1 MTDIDLL
8 GVDRGSVTAPA
19 GCGKTELIAGNLTRH
34 IGRKPVLILTH
45 TNAGVVALR
54 GRLDRVGV
62 PGRAYR
68 LSTIDGWAMRLIQ
81 TFPSRAGHDPDIITL
96 AQPRTDYPKIRE
108 AAWKLLKAGHVTDLL
123 SATYDRLIVD
133 ECQDC
138 MLAQFGIV
146 YYAANGLPTCVLG
159 DPMQAIF
166 DFAGPLADW
175 NDHVCKYFPLTGEL
189 TTPWRWKNAGT
200 EAFGL
205 WLLDVRKKLI
215 AGEAID
221 LRASP
226 QEVTWVHLDGTD
238 DYRRKLSAA
247 ATRAPSRDGSVLIIE
262 DSANPPRQREIASQ
276 TPGAV
281 TVESVDLRD
290 LVEFARDL
298 DLSTLDALRRI
309 VTFAGSV
316 MTNVGASDLL
326 QRVDLLQRGTARRTA
341 SDAEQAALAFKVSPC
356 AQAAIDL
363 LVEMNKQGGVR
374 THRPAVLR
382 ACIRALQT
390 CDGTDGNTFY
400 DAAVRAREQNRLVGR
415 PLPRRA
421 VGSTL
426 LLKGLEADVSV
437 VLNAADLNA
446 RNLYV
451 AMTRGS
457 RALVIC
463 SPSPILKPT

>member
-8 GVDRGSVTAPA
+8 AVDRGTVTAAA
-19 GCGKTELIAGNLTRH
+19 GCGKTELIAGTLARH
-34 IGRKPVLILTH
+34 IGAKPVLILTH
-45 TNAGVVALR
+45 TNAGVAALR
-54 GRLDRVGV
+54 GRLDRAGV
-62 PGRAYR
+62 ASRAYR

-81 TFPSRAGHDPDIITL
+81 NFPSRAGHNPEILKLT
-96 AQPRTDYPKIRE
+96 QPRNDYPKIRE
-108 AAWKLLKAGHVTDLL
+108 AAWKLLKAGHITELL

-138 MLAQFGIV
+138 MIPQFGIV
-146 YYAANGLPTCVLG
+146 YYAARGLHTCVLG

-166 DFAGPLADW
+166 DFAGKLADW
-175 NDHVCKYFPLTGEL
+175 NEHVCKYFPLIGDL

-200 EAFGL
+200 ETFGL
-205 WLLDVRKKLI
+205 WLLDMRRKLLI
-215 AGEAID
+215 GEAID
-221 LRASP
+221 LRDAP
-226 QEVTWVHLDGTD
+226 QEVTWVRLDGTD
-238 DYRRKLSAA
+238 DHKRKLEAA
-247 ATRAPSRDGSVLIIE
+247 RTRAPGRDGSVLIIE
-262 DSANPPRQREIASQ
+262 DSTRPQRQQEIASQ

-290 LVEFARDL
+290 LVEFARNL
-298 DLSTLDALRRI
+298 DLGAADALRRI
-309 VTFAGSV
+309 VVFAGSV
-316 MTNVGASDLL
+316 MTNVSGTELL
-326 QRVDLLQRGTARRTA
+326 QRVDSLQRGTARREP
-341 SDAEQAALAFKVSPC
+341 SDAELAALAFRSSPS
-356 AQAAIDL
+356 AEAVVVL
-363 LVEMNKQGGVR
+363 LVELNKQGGVR

-390 CDGTDGNTFY
+390 CDGVEGNTFY
-400 DAAVRAREQNRLVGR
+400 DAALRAREQSRLVGR

-426 LLKGLEADVSV
+426 LLKGLEADVCV

-457 RALVIC
+457 RALVVC
-463 SPSPILKPT
+463 STSPILKPT